1 MVHERIAKLKQQFPE
16 GTFLENEPMSAHTS
30 FRIGGPADLFAE
42 PSSADELAEFIA
54 AAENAGVPYLVLGNG
69 SNVLVKDGGI
79 DGLVIHI
86 GPKMARIDIRPFP
99 TGFDDGWYTL
109 TAEAGALLSEISMAA
124 LEAGPIIGD
133 ETKGLT
139 GLEFA
144 SGIPGSL
151 GGGLFMNA
159 GAYGGQM
166 SDVLTRTVY
175 WDGEKKERK
184 TEDGGFGYRSSPFF
198 GTDALVLGAEIRL
211 RRGERGEIEAK
222 MAELA
227 AQRREKQPLN
237 FPSAGSAFKRPQ
249 GHFAGKLIEDCGL
262 KGYAVGGAQVSE
274 KHAGFVI
281 NRGGAT
287 CADVLRLLEHIEKTV
302 YDRFGV
308 RLEREI
314 QVIE

>member
-1 MVHERIAKLKQQFPE
+1 MSDGLIKFAE
-16 GTFLENEPMSAHTS
+16 ENSIELRRDEPMSAHTS
-30 FRIGGPADLFAE
+30 FRIGGPARLYACVR
-42 PSSADELAEFIA
+42 AELAPHLRELARA
-54 AAENAGVPYLVLGNG
+54 AGLKTLVTGNG
-69 SNVLVKDGGI
+69 SNLLVADAGY
-79 DGLVIHI
+79 DGLVLRLADEPPQLREDGVIYAPA
-86 GPKMARIDIRPFP
+86 GTGLARLAAFA
-99 TGFDDGWYTL
+99 
-109 TAEAGALLSEISMAA
+109 AEHELS
-124 LEAGPIIGD
+124 
-133 ETKGLT
+133 

-144 SGIPGSL
+144 AGIPGSV
-151 GGGLFMNA
+151 GGAVMMNA

-166 SDVLTRTVY
+166 SDVLTLTRY
-175 WDGEKKERK
+175 WDGEAREMR
-184 TEDGGFGYRSSPFF
+184 TEDGGFGYRRSPFF

-237 FPSAGSAFKRPQ
+237 LPSAGSAFKRPQ